1 MVLPKEAGRA
11 IGVVSC
17 VDALGEHTRRVGLPG
32 GVFSRHSAFAAA
44 ISNSA
49 AWIIQEAGKQLDDGG
64 KICAIVTLLLAG
76 YTGLH
81 STYEGMKAPVE
92 HFTRAASKESP

>member
-1 MVLPKEAGRA
+1 M
-11 IGVVSC
+11 
-17 VDALGEHTRRVGLPG
+17 TRRVDDGNDRDYLPIQ
-32 GVFSRHSAFAAA
+32 VIRDAIRKPRREKPTDLAA
-44 ISNSA
+44 INSQA
-49 AWIIQEAGKQLDDGG
+49 AYFFIQEAGKQLDDGG